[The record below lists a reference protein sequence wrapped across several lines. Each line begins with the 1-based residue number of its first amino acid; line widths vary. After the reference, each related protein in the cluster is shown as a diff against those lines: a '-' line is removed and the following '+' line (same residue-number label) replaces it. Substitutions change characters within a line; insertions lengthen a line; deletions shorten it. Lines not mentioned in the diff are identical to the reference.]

1 VQNQP
6 TDEVET
12 LYGDAPEV
20 DRVATTEPLPFTL
33 GMALFKNLFIDA
45 CLKGSACWAQASSA
59 SPLLHAT
66 NVCDQPHPTIRA
78 IDARLN
84 GCVDQ
89 LSFRRTCQRE
99 FRDLKTRTREL
110 CEQRGAVNEV
120 ERRRRTFSNVRR
132 LVKVAHPLASA

>member
-1 VQNQP
+1 MQNQL
-6 TDEVET
+6 TDEVEA

-45 CLKGSACWAQASSA
+45 CFKGSACWAQASSA
-59 SPLLHAT
+59 SSLLHAT
-66 NVCDQPHPTIRA
+66 NVSDQPHPTICA

-89 LSFRRTCQRE
+89 LPF
-99 FRDLKTRTREL
+99 
-110 CEQRGAVNEV
+110 
-120 ERRRRTFSNVRR
+120 
-132 LVKVAHPLASA
+132 